1 MCKFRPFNKHI
12 LVKKKEKVLEENTS
26 GVLIPDGVSL
36 KDKERYGL
44 VKFVCAAPDCENF
57 LLNLNGDKQTWA
69 TQTGTMDDV
78 FIASS
83 RTNGNASLIVD
94 KTMIE
99 EITIER
105 KKYHIVHQNY
115 VVGAIDE

>member
-1 MCKFRPFNKHI
+1 
-12 LVKKKEKVLEENTS
+12 
-26 GVLIPDGVSL
+26 
-36 KDKERYGL
+36 
-44 VKFVCAAPDCENF
+44 
-57 LLNLNGDKQTWA
+57 
-69 TQTGTMDDV
+69 
-78 FIASS
+78 
-83 RTNGNASLIVD
+83 VD